1 MLPISVKDSLYI
13 VVDYG
18 VNSLSQGKK
27 FVNVDQL
34 KQEIYIIERKLI
46 QKWYLTLEITKKI
59 KILES
64 RSLYIIRTEQLI
76 QNTLPRDIS
85 ALSRSFL

>member
-1 MLPISVKDSLYI
+1 MKDSLYI

-34 KQEIYIIERKLI
+34 KQEIYLIERKLI

-76 QNTLPRDIS
+76 QNTLPSDIS

>member
-1 MLPISVKDSLYI
+1 MKDSLYI
-13 VVDYG
+13 AVDYG

>member
-1 MLPISVKDSLYI
+1 MKDSLYI

-27 FVNVDQL
+27 FVNIDQL

-76 QNTLPRDIS
+76 QNTLPSDIS

>member
-1 MLPISVKDSLYI
+1 MKDSLYI
-13 VVDYG
+13 AVDYG

-76 QNTLPRDIS
+76 QNTLPSDIS

>member
-1 MLPISVKDSLYI
+1 MKDSLYI

-76 QNTLPRDIS
+76 QNTLPSDIS

>member
-1 MLPISVKDSLYI
+1 MKDSLYI